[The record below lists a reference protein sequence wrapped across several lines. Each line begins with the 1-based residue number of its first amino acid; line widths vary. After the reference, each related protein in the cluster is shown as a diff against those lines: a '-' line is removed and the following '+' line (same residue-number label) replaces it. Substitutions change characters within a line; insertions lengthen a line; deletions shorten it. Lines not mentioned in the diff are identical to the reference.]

1 MQARRDEGWTRT
13 DAGKGDD
20 DDDGGAD
27 ASDDFNIIYV
37 LSAGI
42 TSALLS
48 AGITSALLS
57 AGITSALLSA
67 GITSALLSAGIT
79 SALLSVVGKI
89 VRRARPRWNARLKCR
104 TSRKKS
110 VRFSS
115 HPYL

>member
-1 MQARRDEGWTRT
+1 MQARRDDGWTRT

-27 ASDDFNIIYV
+27 ASDDFNIIY
-37 LSAGI
+37 
-42 TSALLS
+42 
-48 AGITSALLS
+48 
-57 AGITSALLSA
+57 
-67 GITSALLSAGIT
+67 
-79 SALLSVVGKI
+79 SVVGKI

>member
-27 ASDDFNIIYV
+27 ASDDFFNIIY
-37 LSAGI
+37 
-42 TSALLS
+42 
-48 AGITSALLS
+48 
-57 AGITSALLSA
+57 
-67 GITSALLSAGIT
+67 
-79 SALLSVVGKI
+79 SVVGKI

>member
-1 MQARRDEGWTRT
+1 MQARRDDGGTRT

-27 ASDDFNIIYV
+27 ASDDFNIIY
-37 LSAGI
+37 
-42 TSALLS
+42 
-48 AGITSALLS
+48 
-57 AGITSALLSA
+57 
-67 GITSALLSAGIT
+67 
-79 SALLSVVGKI
+79 SVVGKI

>member
-27 ASDDFNIIYV
+27 ASDDFNIIY
-37 LSAGI
+37 I
-42 TSALLS
+42 Y
-48 AGITSALLS
+48 
-57 AGITSALLSA
+57 
-67 GITSALLSAGIT
+67 
-79 SALLSVVGKI
+79 SVVGKI

>member
-1 MQARRDEGWTRT
+1 MTNLLCMQARRDEGWTRT

-67 GITSALLSAGIT
+67 GITSALLS
-79 SALLSVVGKI
+79 VVGKI

>member
-27 ASDDFNIIYV
+27 ASDDFNIIY
-37 LSAGI
+37 
-42 TSALLS
+42 
-48 AGITSALLS
+48 
-57 AGITSALLSA
+57 
-67 GITSALLSAGIT
+67 
-79 SALLSVVGKI
+79 SVVGKI
-89 VRRARPRWNARLKCR
+89 VRRARPRWNARLKCG

>member
-27 ASDDFNIIYV
+27 ASDDFNIIY
-37 LSAGI
+37 G
-42 TSALLS
+42 
-48 AGITSALLS
+48 
-57 AGITSALLSA
+57 
-67 GITSALLSAGIT
+67 
-79 SALLSVVGKI
+79 VVGKI

>member
-67 GITSALLSAGIT
+67 GITSALLS
-79 SALLSVVGKI
+79 VVGKI

-104 TSRKKS
+104 TLRKKS
-110 VRFSS
+110 VRFAS
-115 HPYL
+115 HPYR

>member
-20 DDDGGAD
+20 DDDDGGAD
-27 ASDDFNIIYV
+27 ASDDFNIIY
-37 LSAGI
+37 
-42 TSALLS
+42 
-48 AGITSALLS
+48 
-57 AGITSALLSA
+57 
-67 GITSALLSAGIT
+67 
-79 SALLSVVGKI
+79 SVVGI
-89 VRRARPRWNARLKCR
+89 KCR

>member
-27 ASDDFNIIYV
+27 ASDDFNVNY
-37 LSAGI
+37 
-42 TSALLS
+42 
-48 AGITSALLS
+48 
-57 AGITSALLSA
+57 
-67 GITSALLSAGIT
+67 
-79 SALLSVVGKI
+79 SVVGKI

>member
-67 GITSALLSAGIT
+67 GITSALLS
-79 SALLSVVGKI
+79 VVGKI

>member
-27 ASDDFNIIYV
+27 ASDDFNIIY
-37 LSAGI
+37 
-42 TSALLS
+42 
-48 AGITSALLS
+48 
-57 AGITSALLSA
+57 
-67 GITSALLSAGIT
+67 
-79 SALLSVVGKI
+79 SVVGEI

>member
-27 ASDDFNIIYV
+27 ASDNFNIIY
-37 LSAGI
+37 
-42 TSALLS
+42 
-48 AGITSALLS
+48 
-57 AGITSALLSA
+57 
-67 GITSALLSAGIT
+67 
-79 SALLSVVGKI
+79 SVVGKI

>member
-37 LSAGI
+37 LSAG
-42 TSALLS
+42 T
-48 AGITSALLS
+48 TSALLS

>member
-27 ASDDFNIIYV
+27 ASDDFNVNY
-37 LSAGI
+37 
-42 TSALLS
+42 
-48 AGITSALLS
+48 
-57 AGITSALLSA
+57 
-67 GITSALLSAGIT
+67 
-79 SALLSVVGKI
+79 SVVGKI

-104 TSRKKS
+104 ASRKKS

>member
-1 MQARRDEGWTRT
+1 MQARRDEGWTRK

-27 ASDDFNIIYV
+27 ASDDFNIIY
-37 LSAGI
+37 
-42 TSALLS
+42 
-48 AGITSALLS
+48 
-57 AGITSALLSA
+57 
-67 GITSALLSAGIT
+67 
-79 SALLSVVGKI
+79 SVVGKI

-110 VRFSS
+110 VSFSS

>member
-57 AGITSALLSA
+57 AGITSALLS
-67 GITSALLSAGIT
+67 
-79 SALLSVVGKI
+79 VVGKI

>member
-27 ASDDFNIIYV
+27 ASDDFNVIY
-37 LSAGI
+37 
-42 TSALLS
+42 
-48 AGITSALLS
+48 
-57 AGITSALLSA
+57 
-67 GITSALLSAGIT
+67 
-79 SALLSVVGKI
+79 SVVGKI

>member
-27 ASDDFNIIYV
+27 ASDDFYIIYV
-37 LSAGI
+37 
-42 TSALLS
+42 
-48 AGITSALLS
+48 
-57 AGITSALLSA
+57 LSA

>member
-27 ASDDFNIIYV
+27 ASDDFNIIY
-37 LSAGI
+37 
-42 TSALLS
+42 
-48 AGITSALLS
+48 
-57 AGITSALLSA
+57 
-67 GITSALLSAGIT
+67 
-79 SALLSVVGKI
+79 SVVGKI
-89 VRRARPRWNARLKCR
+89 VRRERPRWNARLKCR

>member
-1 MQARRDEGWTRT
+1 MQARRDEARTRT

-27 ASDDFNIIYV
+27 ASDDFNIIY
-37 LSAGI
+37 
-42 TSALLS
+42 
-48 AGITSALLS
+48 
-57 AGITSALLSA
+57 
-67 GITSALLSAGIT
+67 
-79 SALLSVVGKI
+79 SVVGKI
-89 VRRARPRWNARLKCR
+89 VRRARPLLNARLKCR

>member
-27 ASDDFNIIYV
+27 ASDDFNIIYI
-37 LSAGI
+37 LSAGT

-48 AGITSALLS
+48 AGITSALF
-57 AGITSALLSA
+57 
-67 GITSALLSAGIT
+67 
-79 SALLSVVGKI
+79 SVVGKI

-115 HPYL
+115 HPFL

>member
-1 MQARRDEGWTRT
+1 MRARRDEGRTRT

-27 ASDDFNIIYV
+27 ASDDFNVNY
-37 LSAGI
+37 
-42 TSALLS
+42 
-48 AGITSALLS
+48 
-57 AGITSALLSA
+57 
-67 GITSALLSAGIT
+67 
-79 SALLSVVGKI
+79 SVVGKI

>member
-1 MQARRDEGWTRT
+1 MQALRDEGWTRT

-27 ASDDFNIIYV
+27 ASDDFNIIY
-37 LSAGI
+37 
-42 TSALLS
+42 
-48 AGITSALLS
+48 
-57 AGITSALLSA
+57 
-67 GITSALLSAGIT
+67 
-79 SALLSVVGKI
+79 SVVGKI

>member
-27 ASDDFNIIYV
+27 ASDDFNIIYI

-57 AGITSALLSA
+57 AGITSALF
-67 GITSALLSAGIT
+67 
-79 SALLSVVGKI
+79 SVVGKI

>member
-1 MQARRDEGWTRT
+1 MRARRDEGWTRT

-27 ASDDFNIIYV
+27 ASDDFNIIY
-37 LSAGI
+37 
-42 TSALLS
+42 
-48 AGITSALLS
+48 
-57 AGITSALLSA
+57 
-67 GITSALLSAGIT
+67 
-79 SALLSVVGKI
+79 SVVGKI

>member
-27 ASDDFNIIYV
+27 ASDDVNVIY
-37 LSAGI
+37 
-42 TSALLS
+42 
-48 AGITSALLS
+48 
-57 AGITSALLSA
+57 
-67 GITSALLSAGIT
+67 
-79 SALLSVVGKI
+79 SVVGKI

>member
-1 MQARRDEGWTRT
+1 MTNLLCMQARRDEGWTRT

-27 ASDDFNIIYV
+27 ASDDFNIIY
-37 LSAGI
+37 
-42 TSALLS
+42 
-48 AGITSALLS
+48 
-57 AGITSALLSA
+57 
-67 GITSALLSAGIT
+67 
-79 SALLSVVGKI
+79 SVVGKI

>member
-27 ASDDFNIIYV
+27 ASDDFNIIY
-37 LSAGI
+37 I
-42 TSALLS
+42 LS

>member
-27 ASDDFNIIYV
+27 ASDDFNIIY
-37 LSAGI
+37 I
-42 TSALLS
+42 
-48 AGITSALLS
+48 LS

>member
-13 DAGKGDD
+13 DAGKGDYY
-20 DDDGGAD
+20 DDGGAD
-27 ASDDFNIIYV
+27 ASDDFNIIY
-37 LSAGI
+37 
-42 TSALLS
+42 
-48 AGITSALLS
+48 
-57 AGITSALLSA
+57 
-67 GITSALLSAGIT
+67 
-79 SALLSVVGKI
+79 SVVGKI

>member
-27 ASDDFNIIYV
+27 ASDDFNIIY
-37 LSAGI
+37 
-42 TSALLS
+42 
-48 AGITSALLS
+48 
-57 AGITSALLSA
+57 
-67 GITSALLSAGIT
+67 
-79 SALLSVVGKI
+79 SVV
-89 VRRARPRWNARLKCR
+89 VKCR

>member
-27 ASDDFNIIYV
+27 ASDDFNIIY
-37 LSAGI
+37 
-42 TSALLS
+42 
-48 AGITSALLS
+48 
-57 AGITSALLSA
+57 
-67 GITSALLSAGIT
+67 
-79 SALLSVVGKI
+79 SVVGKI

>member
-27 ASDDFNIIYV
+27 ASDDYNIIY
-37 LSAGI
+37 
-42 TSALLS
+42 
-48 AGITSALLS
+48 
-57 AGITSALLSA
+57 
-67 GITSALLSAGIT
+67 
-79 SALLSVVGKI
+79 SVVGKI